1 MDRCSSKSSEGC
13 KGREVD
19 TIQIVSVV
27 VFVIV
32 MALVV
37 SERIHRALAAL
48 LGAVALIIIGVVDFD
63 TSMESIDFNTLGVL
77 CGMMMFVAVVRQSG
91 LFEYVAIKSAKLCK
105 GKPWLIMVAFVI
117 ITAVFSALLDN
128 VTTILLIGPM
138 TIMLC
143 RTLKINPVP
152 YLIAEIL
159 ASNIGGT
166 ATLIGDPPNIMIGSA
181 ANLTFFDFIIYDAP
195 VVVIIL
201 AVAIIIFKFLF
212 GRNLKVAEKDVQEVM
227 ALSEQEAIKD
237 KPLFNKS
244 LVMIV
249 LVTIAFM
256 MHGVL
261 GLESS
266 VIALTAAAIMLLIS
280 RCDLEVAI
288 EGSSGAPSGSS

>member
-13 KGREVD
+13 KGRDVD

-37 SERIHRALAAL
+37 SEKIHRALAAL

-201 AVAIIIFKFLF
+201 AVVLLIFKFLF
-212 GRNLKVAEKDVQEVM
+212 GRNLKVDEKDVREVM

-261 GLESS
+261 GL
-266 VIALTAAAIMLLIS
+266 
-280 RCDLEVAI
+280 
-288 EGSSGAPSGSS
+288 